1 MLTLRTLGGV
11 SLSDES
17 GPLAGAM
24 IQRRRLAL
32 LAILAAAG
40 TRGVSRD
47 KIAALL
53 WPESDAE
60 RARHALAQWLFLTR
74 RDLGEDAIAGTSEL
88 RLNPARIASDVA
100 EFDEAVEGKAHD
112 RAAALYA
119 GPFLDG
125 FFLSNA
131 PEFEHWV
138 DAERAKRDA
147 AAGQSFEALA
157 RVAAARAD
165 HLAAAGWWQRRA
177 ALEPLSGRVTLE
189 LMRALV
195 DSGDRAAALR
205 HAQQHEV
212 LVRRELEI
220 PVEAEVAE
228 LVARLRQGAPSANGH
243 GPAAHGLG
251 AGAQPSRGDR
261 RAEATIGRGAAGAYA
276 AHVAEALRSRYAV
289 ERVGA
294 QSVLATS
301 LLARRIGDN
310 RTVVLRV
317 LLPAISGAADLPRL
331 LAGLREAARLAHPNL
346 APILDVG
353 AEGDVVYFATLPHAG
368 ETLRERLARDGR
380 VPMADA
386 VRIGRDVA
394 AGLAFAHA
402 RGVLHLDL
410 TPKRI
415 ALTARGAL
423 VLDAGIARA
432 ILGAVTGE
440 GTQTAV
446 TLGTP
451 AYLSPELATGEG
463 APDARSDVFSLG
475 CVLYHA
481 LAGAP
486 PHAGG
491 SAQATLVRR
500 LTEPAVPLRAVN
512 PAVPESV
519 ERVVMMA
526 LDRKP
531 AARYRTVQELG
542 DALAGAAGQGSSEPT
557 RSP

>member
-243 GPAAHGLG
+243 GPPAHGLG

-301 LLARRIGDN
+301 LLARRVGDN

-394 AGLAFAHA
+394 AALAFAHA

-486 PHAGG
+486 PHARG

>member
-24 IQRRRLAL
+24 IQHRRLAL
-32 LAILAAAG
+32 LAVLAAAG

-47 KIAALL
+47 RVAALL
-53 WPESDAE
+53 WPESGPE
-60 RARHALAQWLFLTR
+60 RARHALAQWLFLMR
-74 RDLGEDAIAGTSEL
+74 RDLGEDAVAGTGEL
-88 RLNPARIASDVA
+88 RLNPTRVASDVA
-100 EFDEAVEGKAHD
+100 EFDEAVERKAHE

-138 DAERAKRDA
+138 DAERAKREA
-147 AAGQSFEALA
+147 VAGRSFEALA
-157 RVAAARAD
+157 RAAAARAD
-165 HLAAAGWWQRRA
+165 HAAAAVWWQRRA

-189 LMRALV
+189 LMQALV

-205 HAQQHEV
+205 HAQQHEA
-212 LVRRELEI
+212 LVRRELEV
-220 PVEAEVAE
+220 PVEAEVAA
-228 LVARLRQGAPSANGH
+228 LVARLRQVGPSANGH
-243 GPAAHGLG
+243 GPLS
-251 AGAQPSRGDR
+251 GAQPPRDR
-261 RAEATIGRGAAGAYA
+261 RRADATVGRGAAGAYA
-276 AHVAEALRSRYAV
+276 AHVAEALGSRYAV
-289 ERVGA
+289 ERMGA

-301 LLARRIGDN
+301 LLARRVGDN

-317 LLPAISGAADLPRL
+317 LLPAISGTADLPRL
-331 LAGLREAARLAHPNL
+331 LAGLREAARLGHPNL

-368 ETLRERLARDGR
+368 ETLRERLAREGR
-380 VPMADA
+380 IPVADA
-386 VRIGRDVA
+386 VRLGRDVA
-394 AGLAFAHA
+394 AALAFAHA
-402 RGVLHLDL
+402 RSVLHLDL

-432 ILGAVTGE
+432 ILGAATGE
-440 GTQTAV
+440 GTQTAI

-451 AYLSPELATGEG
+451 AYMSPELATGES
-463 APDARSDVFSLG
+463 APDARSDVYSLG

-500 LTEPAVPLRAVN
+500 LTEPAAPLRSVNAAVS
-512 PAVPESV
+512 ESV
-519 ERVVMMA
+519 ERVVMIA

-542 DALAGAAGQGSSEPT
+542 DALAGAAGQESGEST
-557 RSP
+557 RAP